1 MKILPR
7 LIFIVILAALAFWLW
22 TILFPSPQKI
32 IRKRLLSMAGNIS
45 FSQNENNLVKMADA
59 QHVAD
64 FFADNVTVDLTL
76 PGRVEQSTLDHEEIT
91 QAMLISRQ
99 QATDLQMKFP
109 DINVTVAPDKNSA
122 VADVTLDA
130 TVSGEHDAILQEV
143 KFTFEKVNGQ
153 WLIDKVE
160 TVRVLS

>member
-1 MKILPR
+1 MKVLSR
-7 LIFIVILAALAFWLW
+7 LIFILLLAALAFWPW
-22 TILFPSPQKI
+22 TILFPSPEKI

-45 FSQNENNLVKMADA
+45 FSQNENNLLKMVDA

-64 FFADNVTVDLTL
+64 FFTDNVTVDLTL
-76 PGRVEQSTLDHEEIT
+76 PGRVQQSSFDREEIT
-91 QAMLISRQ
+91 QAMLVSRQ
-99 QATDLQMKFP
+99 QATDIQMKFP

-130 TVSGEHDAILQEV
+130 TISGEHDAILQEI

-153 WLIDKVE
+153 WLINKVE